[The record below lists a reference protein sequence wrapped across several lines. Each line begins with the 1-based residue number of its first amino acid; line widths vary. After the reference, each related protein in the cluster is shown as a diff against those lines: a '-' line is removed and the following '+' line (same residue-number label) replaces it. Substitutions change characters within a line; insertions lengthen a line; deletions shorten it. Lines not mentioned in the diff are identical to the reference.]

1 MIFIAIY
8 RQWNLKSIFFYSNT
22 AINRVCFKVS
32 KYYFLECDVG
42 ILRVKS

>member
-8 RQWNLKSIFFYSNT
+8 RQWNLKSIFDFNFNT

-32 KYYFLECDVG
+32 KYLECDVG
-42 ILRVKS
+42 MLRVKS